1 MHPMEGDGNMA
12 EKELKI
18 NFEELPEFI
27 KEAIDIKT
35 AKIKD
40 YISGEWV
47 EATPEEVEAVQIFA
61 RRLSM

>member
-1 MHPMEGDGNMA
+1 MA